1 VYGQCDTDVH
11 RIAAGAHKAL
21 SRRDSCPFSS
31 SSHTL
36 RAPFSDRDPYRSLP
50 LPAKS
55 RISNWS
61 DIQYVIATAR
71 LGSYHAA
78 AAALKTNQ
86 STVSRHVA
94 RFEAHLGTKIFERHG
109 NGMRL
114 TAAGKALYEKAQL
127 MEEAADD
134 IESSLQALDSRMSG
148 TVRVFATE
156 GVAYLWLIPVLA
168 DFCRE
173 NPTIKID
180 LGTHREWLDLFSM
193 ETDVAVF
200 IERPKNPRL
209 IVSRLLRVDHSLFI
223 SKSYEALF
231 GRPRSVADLNEHV
244 FVDYAPYHVS
254 AEFGEWTRG
263 ILPVYKVQI
272 SVDSAA
278 VYLSAIR
285 SGMGIGLLPDFYRRA
300 APDLIALPL
309 PTGCAL
315 TLWLVSHPIANKLH
329 RATIL
334 RKFLRERFNR
344 DRSSF
349 FGK

>member
-1 VYGQCDTDVH
+1 MSV
-11 RIAAGAHKAL
+11 
-21 SRRDSCPFSS
+21 
-31 SSHTL
+31 
-36 RAPFSDRDPYRSLP
+36 P
-50 LPAKS
+50 LPKDS
-55 RISNWS
+55 HISNWN
-61 DIQYVIATAR
+61 DIQYVIATAK

-86 STVSRHVA
+86 STVSRRVA
-94 RFEAHLGTKIFERHG
+94 RFEANLGTTIFERHG
-109 NGMRL
+109 TGMRL
-114 TAAGKALYEKAQL
+114 TAAGTAFYDKAKL
-127 MEEAADD
+127 MEAAADD
-134 IESSLQALDSRMSG
+134 IESSLQALDSRLSG

-156 GVAYLWLIPVLA
+156 GVAYLWLVPVLA

-173 NPTIKID
+173 NPTVKID

-209 IVSRLLRVDHSLFI
+209 VVSRLVKVDHSLFI
-223 SKSYEALF
+223 SKSYEAQF
-231 GRPRSVADLNEHV
+231 GRPRSINDLNDHV
-244 FVDYAPYHVS
+244 FVDYVPYHGCV
-254 AEFGEWTRG
+254 EFAEWTRA
-263 ILPVYKVQI
+263 IRPVYNVQI

-285 SGMGIGLLPDFYRRA
+285 SGMGIGLLPDFYKRA
-300 APDLIALPL
+300 APDLMALPL

-329 RATIL
+329 RTQIL

-344 DRSSF
+344 ERSSF